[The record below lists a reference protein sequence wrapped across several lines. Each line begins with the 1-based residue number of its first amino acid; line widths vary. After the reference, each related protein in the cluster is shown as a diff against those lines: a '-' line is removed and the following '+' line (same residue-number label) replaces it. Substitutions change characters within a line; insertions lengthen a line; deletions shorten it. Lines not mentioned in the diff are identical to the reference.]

1 MLTAEQIQKDLF
13 GMQDL
18 GYRDFSSKLMPT
30 IEKSTVIGVRTPIL
44 RKYAREIVNE
54 AGPFLEVLP
63 HKYYEENNLHGFLVS
78 QIRDFDACIKML
90 DRFLPY
96 VDNWATCDGLRPRCF
111 KNNKDKL
118 LQKIDQWL
126 MSDHTYTV
134 RFAIEML
141 MTHFLDEDF
150 DISYADKVAAVRSEE
165 YYIKMMVA
173 WYFATALAKQYDFVL
188 PYLQNRVLDPWTHNK
203 TIQKSVES
211 YRITA
216 KQKEYLKKLRIC
228 S

>member
-126 MSDHTYTV
+126 MSDQTYTV

-216 KQKEYLKKLRIC
+216 KQKEYLKKLRIL
-228 S
+228 